1 MNIINKVI
9 EYLKQVY
16 IEMRKV
22 TWPGRNELVGS
33 TIVVVVISVIV
44 ALIIFALD
52 KIFTTVLTLIIR

>member
-1 MNIINKVI
+1 
-9 EYLKQVY
+9 LKQVY